1 MKTIGSTAK
10 SVLSSVTRIPDD
22 DNVNPWQFG
31 FFTAYRFKMKAYI
44 IIYIYK
50 LYSNMKIRQ

>member
-1 MKTIGSTAK
+1 MEVSKKIEIPSKIILKSHMFQVKTIGSTAK

-31 FFTAYRFKMKAYI
+31 FFTAYRF
-44 IIYIYK
+44 
-50 LYSNMKIRQ
+50 